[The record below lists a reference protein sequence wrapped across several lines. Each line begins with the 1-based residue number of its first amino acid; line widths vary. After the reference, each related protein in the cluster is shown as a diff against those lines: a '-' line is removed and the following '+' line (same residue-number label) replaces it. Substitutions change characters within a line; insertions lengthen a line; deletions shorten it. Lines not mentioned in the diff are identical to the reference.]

1 LRTTRWQ
8 VFVAMHNRGAKVSEF
23 PAVFDYL
30 GKNREGSER
39 EPYRFVFLVRKIVTE
54 ETELHDT
61 EAAT

>member
-1 LRTTRWQ
+1 
-8 VFVAMHNRGAKVSEF
+8 VAMHNRGAKVSEF